1 MMMRGLISKM
11 PIITIKAYKCIRCG
25 YIWSSNRHDTKKHLP
40 HACAKCKSSY
50 WNTPRVLP
58 PKNKDKNNKHEE
70 DEAPKPTIM
79 HKTPTKKV

>member
-58 PKNKDKNNKHEE
+58 PKKDKDNKHEE
-70 DEAPKPTIM
+70 DEAPKPTIIT
-79 HKTPTKKV
+79 HKTKKT